1 MKSIGENMNNL
12 IRNLLLVGILASAS
26 ALAAT
31 EKEAAAPAEAA
42 AKAEA
47 AATEAAAA
55 TEEAEVET
63 GLVVTS
69 EGLPERC
76 ILPLVLTAVDG
87 KAVDE
92 ADATGRFE
100 LEPGPHSFS
109 GYGTEG
115 TELCATFT
123 GENPV
128 VIAEGDRIGE
138 SSLTVD
144 VVKKKEYYLGID
156 VRSKDKS
163 KWKIVTWKIKH

>member
-1 MKSIGENMNNL
+1 MNKL
-12 IRNLLLVGILASAS
+12 IRNLLLVGIVASAS

-31 EKEAAAPAEAA
+31 EEESAAPADAA
-42 AKAEA
+42 ATAEAEA
-47 AATEAAAA
+47 AATA
-55 TEEAEVET
+55 EAEVEK

-87 KAVDE
+87 EAVEE
-92 ADATGRFE
+92 ADTTGRFE
-100 LEPGPHSFS
+100 LDPGPHSFS
-109 GYGTEG
+109 GYGSEG

-128 VIAEGDRIGE
+128 AIAEGDRIGE

-144 VVKKKEYYLGID
+144 VVNKKEYYLGID